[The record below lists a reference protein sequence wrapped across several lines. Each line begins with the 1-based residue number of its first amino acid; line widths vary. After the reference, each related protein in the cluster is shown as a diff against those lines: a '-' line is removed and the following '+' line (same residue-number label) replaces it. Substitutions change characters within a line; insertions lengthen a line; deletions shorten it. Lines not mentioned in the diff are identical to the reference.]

1 MYNKILFPIDIVED
15 ELNQKVIKRVETLVS
30 FNQPSKPEIHF
41 LSVLPNLEIFFGIE
55 IAALPESQQ
64 DSEERSRVALE
75 LLKEI
80 IKKVNIPK
88 GQITCKIGIG
98 PTKEEILSYVS
109 DIDADLILIGSH
121 SPNSTSYL
129 LGSTAPSIVRH
140 AKMTV
145 LVAR

>member
-1 MYNKILFPIDIVED
+1 MYDQGFTLLHFVW
-15 ELNQKVIKRVETLVS
+15 EL
-30 FNQPSKPEIHF
+30 
-41 LSVLPNLEIFFGIE
+41 
-55 IAALPESQQ
+55 APESQQ

-98 PTKEEILSYVS
+98 PTKEEILSYAS

-129 LGSTAPSIVRH
+129 LGSTATSIVRH